1 MARVRR
7 PSNIKPTSRLSLGT
21 IIFGIAVLVISGYL
35 LNKEFGW
42 WTDESKTTAT
52 NSGLS
57 SADYAPALGP
67 TDAPVVLAKWTDF
80 Q

>member
-7 PSNIKPTSRLSLGT
+7 PSNIKPSSRLSLGT
-21 IIFGIAVLVISGYL
+21 IVFGIAVLGISGYL

-42 WTDESKTTAT
+42 TDDSETAAA
-52 NSGLS
+52 NSGQS
-57 SADYAPALGP
+57 SAAYAPAIGP
-67 TDAPVVLAKWTDF
+67 ADAPVVLAKWTDF